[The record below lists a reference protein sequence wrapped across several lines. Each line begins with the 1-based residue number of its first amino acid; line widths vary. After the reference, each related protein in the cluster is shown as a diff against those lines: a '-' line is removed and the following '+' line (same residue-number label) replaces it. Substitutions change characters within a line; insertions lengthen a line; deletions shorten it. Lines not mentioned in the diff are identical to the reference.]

1 MFCHSNYMYYILSTL
16 IKTNYIKLIQRHS
29 EMFCFKSNCY
39 YRKRSQFQVQKGN
52 KNMLVYIEFFN
63 HHIQSDHGA
72 LFETVF

>member
-1 MFCHSNYMYYILSTL
+1 MSFQLHVLHIEYINKDKLHSTYT
-16 IKTNYIKLIQRHS
+16 KTFRNVLYQNQIVTTEK
-29 EMFCFKSNCY
+29 EANFKC
-39 YRKRSQFQVQKGN
+39 KKAI